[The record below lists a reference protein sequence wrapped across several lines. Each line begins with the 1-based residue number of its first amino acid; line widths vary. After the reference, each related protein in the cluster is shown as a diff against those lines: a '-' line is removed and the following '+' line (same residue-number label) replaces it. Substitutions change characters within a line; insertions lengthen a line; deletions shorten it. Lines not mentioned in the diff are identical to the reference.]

1 MSFWGETATKPLEPG
16 WRPVRRAAFV
26 KAEGTAFVPV
36 VSHVAA
42 VQTLVAALEQG
53 SRGVVIHG
61 PAGSGRTVVS
71 RQICRVAGGQVH
83 ELTQP
88 PLDFD
93 GFTSGKHGIVQDFS
107 GQKRPGFIRV
117 DGLTLEHRGWE
128 ALGSGFAVPG
138 VRPVLVA
145 TTAWWLWHRRHFGR
159 DWAEVGLKLLQR
171 DEIEHLAN
179 ASRWR
184 LDPRHS
190 QLGEAA
196 IEEIERKS
204 QGLATVVS
212 RLALAEFFH

>member
-1 MSFWGETATKPLEPG
+1 
-16 WRPVRRAAFV
+16 
-26 KAEGTAFVPV
+26 
-36 VSHVAA
+36 
-42 VQTLVAALEQG
+42 
-53 SRGVVIHG
+53 
-61 PAGSGRTVVS
+61 
-71 RQICRVAGGQVH
+71 
-83 ELTQP
+83 
-88 PLDFD
+88 
-93 GFTSGKHGIVQDFS
+93 QDFS

-145 TTAWWLWHRRHFGR
+145 TAAWWLWHRRHFGR
-159 DWAEVGLKLLQR
+159 DWAEVGLTLLQR

-179 ASRWR
+179 AARWR

-212 RLALAEFFH
+212 HLALAEFIH